1 MVREDS
7 PGMNIPRGG
16 RRGRLASGGGP
27 AVGRQRTVDIDEN
40 GVYYSLSV
48 KISERLHRRLGMAC
62 AAAGTTKVNLIVE
75 AIEPVIDEILKEHGI
90 RLD

>member
-7 PGMNIPRGG
+7 SEMNIPRRG
-16 RRGRLASGGGP
+16 RRGRLASGSGP

-62 AAAGTTKVNLIVE
+62 AAAGTTRVELIVG
-75 AIEPVIDEILKEHGI
+75 AIEPVIDEILEKHGI